1 MKKLAVLTTGGDC
14 PGLNAAIRAV
24 VRSGIYY
31 GYEMYGVP
39 RGYDGLMSGNFIPM
53 NSSSVSNIIQR
64 GGTILKSARSEA
76 FKTAEGRIKA
86 NEHLKQNGIDA
97 LVIIGGDGSLR
108 GAQALER
115 EHGVKIVGI
124 PKTIDN
130 DISGTDFA
138 IGYDTALNTVV
149 EAIDKIRDT
158 ADSHDRLFFVEVM
171 GRDAGTIA
179 LLSGVASGAEA
190 ILIPETRT
198 AIEQVVAILERG
210 WQRKKSSCIVIVAE
224 GDEEGAAV
232 EVANKVKEKFNHYDT
247 KICVLGHI
255 QRGGSPT
262 CADRV
267 LASRLGVAA
276 IQCLHEGKAGVMVGV
291 VKDQIQFTPLA
302 HIKQEH
308 KINNTDLLSIAE
320 ILSH

>member
-224 GDEEGAAV
+224 GDEEGGAV

-255 QRGGSPT
+255 Q
-262 CADRV
+262 
-267 LASRLGVAA
+267 
-276 IQCLHEGKAGVMVGV
+276 
-291 VKDQIQFTPLA
+291 
-302 HIKQEH
+302 
-308 KINNTDLLSIAE
+308 
-320 ILSH
+320 

>member
-1 MKKLAVLTTGGDC
+1 VLTTGGDC

-64 GGTILKSARSEA
+64 GGTILKSARSET

-224 GDEEGAAV
+224 GDEEGGTV

>member
-224 GDEEGAAV
+224 GDEEGGAV